1 VFQRRPFIA
10 WLIVYTALGVA
21 VTFPLMLHLGTTIAG
36 DLGDPLFI
44 TSVLWWNAHV
54 VPLTERWWNGFAFF
68 PVTGM
73 LAFSDHLLGESLIA
87 APLQWLGCTPATAYN
102 LLLLATFPLCAIA
115 AHALGFVLT
124 RRHDAAALCGLAY
137 GFNPYRIA
145 HISHVKLLAAFGM
158 PAALAALH
166 LMADTGRR
174 RWTVVFATALIVQA
188 LCTGYYIAFF
198 AVLLF
203 LWVLWFVRW
212 RDGWRL
218 LLSMAAAAAGL
229 AVVVSPLAIG
239 YARIHRQYGMAHN
252 IGEVLAFSA
261 DITSLV
267 TATSRSALWFWT
279 STLNGGEGQIFPG
292 LVMAVLVFGG
302 VFVAVRRRTVA
313 RDGLDRLSF
322 GLAGVAAA
330 YFMVA
335 VCARYFGPWHIQL
348 GPLKIGADVFF
359 KPMSVALAAAALA
372 VATSSR
378 ARDAWKRRSLLAF
391 YVIATVVL
399 FICSFGPKPTFL
411 GRQVLYEPPYA
422 WLMHLPVFS
431 TEIRAPARFA
441 MLAILTLS
449 VAGALVFDR
458 LRASAQGAST
468 RRVVFAALMLCVL
481 ADGWPREFP
490 MPALPDLLPAHRA
503 DGFEA
508 VLELPLGDSD
518 QSAMYRATVHQH
530 PVVNGASGFLPSNYE
545 ALMGAVRGR
554 DGSVLDAVAA
564 TGHILVAVDSRED
577 PDHFWS
583 TALRTRPGT
592 ASLGDEGAWS
602 FFTMEP
608 SPRQRLCE
616 SGLLPIVRAAG
627 NQGDVDLKTVTDND
641 PATSWRRPT
650 QQAGDA
656 LVLDLGQPASPCAL
670 RLSVGQA
677 AFAFPR
683 ALSIATSVDGLAW
696 TNVFEGSTGGEAVR
710 AALAQPTNAW
720 LEFVLPPGE
729 ARGVRFIRLRIE
741 ASRPDVPW
749 QVSDIMIRGSVR

>member
-1 VFQRRPFIA
+1 VLSRCPFA
-10 WLIVYTALGVA
+10 SWFIVYTALGVA
-21 VTFPLMLHLGTTIAG
+21 VTYPLLLHLGTTIAG

-54 VPLTERWWNGFAFF
+54 VPLTARWWNGFAFF

-87 APLQWLGCTPATAYN
+87 TPLQWLGCSPATAYN

-145 HISHVKLLAAFGM
+145 HISHVQLLAAFGM

-166 LMADTGRR
+166 LMAETGRR
-174 RWTVVFATALIVQA
+174 RWTVAFAAALIVQA

-212 RDGWRL
+212 RDGRRL

-229 AVVVSPLAIG
+229 AIVVSPLALG
-239 YARIHRQYGMAHN
+239 YARIHREYGMAHN

-261 DITSLV
+261 DVTSLV

-279 STLNGGEGQIFPG
+279 SALNSGEGQIFPG
-292 LVMAVLVFGG
+292 LVMAVLVL
-302 VFVAVRRRTVA
+302 VAAFVAVRQRTVT
-313 RDGLDRLSF
+313 RDSLDRLSF
-322 GLAGVAAA
+322 GLACVAAV
-330 YFMVA
+330 YFAVA

-359 KPMSVALAAAALA
+359 KPMSVALAAAILA

-378 ARDAWKRRSLLAF
+378 ARDAWKRRSVFAF
-391 YVIATVVL
+391 YSTATIVL
-399 FICSFGPKPTFL
+399 FICSFGPRPTFL
-411 GRQVLYEPPYA
+411 GRQVLYVPPYA

-449 VAGALVFDR
+449 VAGALAFDR
-458 LRASAQGAST
+458 LRAGASA
-468 RRVVFAALMLCVL
+468 RRAAFAALMFCVL
-481 ADGWPREFP
+481 ADGWPRQFP

-503 DGFEA
+503 DGFDA

-545 ALMGAVRGR
+545 ALLGAVRER
-554 DGSVLDAVAA
+554 DASVLDAVAA
-564 TGHILVAVDSRED
+564 TGHILVAVDNRTD

-583 TALRTRPGT
+583 AALRARSSALGT
-592 ASLGDEGAWS
+592 TSLGNEGAWS
-602 FFTMEP
+602 FFTIEP
-608 SPRQRLCE
+608 SPGQPLCA
-616 SGLLPIVRAAG
+616 SRPLPIARATS
-627 NQGDVDLKTVTDND
+627 NQGDVDLEIMSDGD

-650 QQAGDA
+650 QQAGDT
-656 LVLDLGQPASPCAL
+656 LVFDLGQSASPCAL
-670 RLSVGQA
+670 GLSVGQA

-683 ALSIATSVDGLAW
+683 ALSIATSVDGLSW
-696 TNVFEGSTGGEAVR
+696 TTVFQGGTGGEAVR
-710 AALAQPTNAW
+710 AALAQPINAW
-720 LEFVLPPGE
+720 LEFALPQRR
-729 ARGVRFIRLRIE
+729 ARFIRLRLE
-741 ASRPDVPW
+741 TSQPDVPW
-749 QVSDIMIRGSVR
+749 QISDIMIRGSAG